1 MKTVT
6 IQTLRL
12 QNFKGVKDFTLE
24 PAGNN
29 TSIFGKNETGKTTLA
44 DAFFYLL
51 FGKDSRDRADVQ
63 IKPVTE
69 EGREIHNLETEVEA
83 VLDVDGKTVTLMKRY
98 KEKWTKKRGQ
108 AREQHTGH
116 TTDHF
121 IDDVPVK
128 KKNYDTRI
136 GEIIDINAFKLVTN
150 PYEFAGLHWTGRR
163 ELLLDMCGDVSD
175 QDVIAGDDRLAALSA
190 ILKNGSIDDHRA
202 KVKAQQKKINDEL
215 TQIPVRI
222 SENQEAAKGAEKPA
236 KQEKKHIDNALSEA
250 REKLQSL
257 QSNEALSEKRV
268 RLNEVA
274 AEIIRAKSAA
284 GEKARELKKP
294 IQADIDRLEAER
306 RTHTGQIADLRD
318 RAARDER
325 RNESAAEAKAA
336 LVERWYE
343 EDDKRP
349 ADDHTCPTCGQD
361 LPADQV
367 ADTIKTFNR
376 LKASRLAAIEKEGL
390 TLKKAIESREKD
402 ITAAKLSIDTLEKAI
417 AALDKDIQEKNAE
430 LSDVYVPAGADTDD
444 LDREKD
450 VLESEIGALVNG
462 SMVQEQNAQQR
473 LNDAQ
478 ARLDDWNRAK
488 AEWEAAEKA
497 RIRIMELEQKE
508 KDLAAEYE
516 RLAGELHLVEAFT
529 VRKVALLE
537 DQINSRFK
545 MARFKLFKEQINGG
559 IEECCDILYNGVPFD
574 RGLNNAARINTGLD
588 IINTLSGHYG
598 FAAPVFVDNAESVN
612 SLLPIN
618 AQVISLVVSGD
629 KELTA
634 QETETL
640 KAS

>member
-12 QNFKGVKDFTLE
+12 RNFKGVKDFTLE
-24 PAGNN
+24 PAGQN
-29 TSIFGKNETGKTTLA
+29 TSVFGRNETGKTTLA

-51 FGKDSRDRADVQ
+51 FGKDSRGSADFQ

-121 IDDVPVK
+121 IDDVPIK
-128 KKNYDTRI
+128 KKDYDTKI
-136 GEIIDINAFKLVTN
+136 SDIIDVNAFKLVTN

-163 ELLLDMCGDVSD
+163 DLLLKMCGDVSD
-175 QDVIAGDDRLAALSA
+175 QDVVDSDDKLAALA
-190 ILKNGSIDDHRA
+190 GILNDCSIDDHRA
-202 KVKAQQKKINDEL
+202 KVKAKQKKINDEL

-236 KQEKKHIDNALSEA
+236 KQEKKHIDNALDEA

-257 QSNEALSEKRV
+257 QSNEALSAKRV
-268 RLNEVA
+268 RLNEVNA
-274 AEIIRAKSAA
+274 DIIKAQSAA
-284 GEKARELKKP
+284 DQEARELKKP
-294 IQADIDRLEAER
+294 IQAEIDRLETER
-306 RTHTGQIADLRD
+306 RTHAGQITDLKD
-318 RAARDER
+318 RIARDEN
-325 RNESAAEAKAA
+325 RNRVQGEAKEA
-336 LVERWYE
+336 LTERWYE
-343 EDDKRP
+343 ENNKMP
-349 ADDHTCPTCGQD
+349 GDDHTCPACGQD

-367 ADTIKTFNR
+367 EDTIRTFNR
-376 LKASRLAAIEKEGL
+376 LKADRLDRIENEGH
-390 TLKKAIESREKD
+390 TLKKAIDMREKD

-444 LDREKD
+444 LDNEKD
-450 VLESEIGALVNG
+450 VLESEIKALVNG

-478 ARLDDWNRAK
+478 ARLDDWNKSK

-516 RLAGELHLVEAFT
+516 RLEGELHLVDAFT

-559 IEECCDILYNGVPFD
+559 IEECCDILFNGVPFD

-612 SLLPIN
+612 SLLPID

-634 QETETL
+634 QETEAL